1 MRKPAVAG
9 MFYPKD
15 KDELKRS
22 IHGLLDQGK
31 EVKFK
36 GELKALIVPHA
47 GYAYSGIVAGA
58 GFKLLAGQ
66 QASRHYSKVILLGP
80 SHQAYFSG
88 AAIAAEDFETPLGT
102 VKIGN
107 ISSWLKEELI
117 VEMPEA
123 HRKEHCLEVELP
135 FLQETFSKFELY
147 ALVLGEVDEEKLA
160 ETIKR
165 FIDNNTLI
173 VVSSDLSHYLP
184 YETAVKKD
192 KETIN
197 KILHFDFSHF
207 EACGERPIKVLMYL
221 AKSLNW
227 KPFLIDYKNSGDT
240 AGDKS
245 RVVGYTAIGYCK

>member
-9 MFYPKD
+9 MFYPGK
-15 KDELKRS
+15 KDELKKSVRS
-22 IHGLLDQGK
+22 LLEQGK

-36 GELKALIVPHA
+36 GELKALILPHA
-47 GYAYSGIVAGA
+47 GYIYSGIVAGA
-58 GFKLLAGQ
+58 GFRLLAGKQ
-66 QASRHYSKVILLGP
+66 TSRNFNKVILLGP

-88 AAIAAEDFETPLGT
+88 AAIAAEDFETPLGM
-102 VKIGN
+102 VKVGDV
-107 ISSWLKEELI
+107 SKWLKEKLI
-117 VEMPEA
+117 VELPEA

-135 FLQETFSKFELY
+135 FLQETLSKFELY

-160 ETIKR
+160 QMIKK

-197 KILHFDFSHF
+197 SILNFNFSHF
-207 EACGERPIKVLMYL
+207 EACGERPIKVLMHL

-240 AGDKS
+240 AGDKN
-245 RVVGYTAIGYCK
+245 RVVGYTAIGYYK

>member
-1 MRKPAVAG
+1 

-15 KDELKRS
+15 KDELKKS
-22 IHGLLDQGK
+22 VQGLLEQGK
-31 EVKFK
+31 DVKFK

-47 GYAYSGIVAGA
+47 GYVYSGIVAGA
-58 GFKLLAGQ
+58 GFKLLTGKNGL
-66 QASRHYSKVILLGP
+66 HYKKIILLGP

-88 AAIAAEDFETPLGT
+88 AAIAAEDLETPLGV
-102 VKIGN
+102 VKIGKV
-107 ISSWLKEELI
+107 SPWLKEELI

-135 FLQETFSKFELY
+135 FLQETLSKFELY

-160 ETIKR
+160 QMIKK

-197 KILHFDFSHF
+197 SILNFNFSHF
-207 EACGERPIKVLMYL
+207 EACGERPIKVLMHL

-240 AGDKS
+240 AGDKN
-245 RVVGYTAIGYCK
+245 RVVGYTAIGYYK

>member
-9 MFYPKD
+9 MFYPEK
-15 KDELKRS
+15 KEELKKIVDGFLER
-22 IHGLLDQGK
+22 GK
-31 EVKFK
+31 GVKFQ

-47 GYAYSGIVAGA
+47 GYVYSGIVAGA
-58 GFKLLAGQ
+58 GFKLLTGKNV
-66 QASRHYSKVILLGP
+66 RHYKKIILLGP

-88 AAIAAEDFETPLGT
+88 AAIAAEDFETPLGV
-102 VKIGN
+102 VKVGDV
-107 ISSWLKEELI
+107 SKWLTEKLI

-135 FLQETFSKFELY
+135 FLQEILSKFELS

-160 ETIKR
+160 EAIR
-165 FIDNNTLI
+165 QFIDNNTLI

-197 KILHFDFSHF
+197 KILTFNFSHF
-207 EACGERPIKVLMYL
+207 EACGERPIKVLMHL

-240 AGDKS
+240 AGDKN
-245 RVVGYTAIGYCK
+245 RVVGYTAIGYVK